1 MNEPRMDLLDI
12 GETQLYFDLPS
23 SPAVEALLLEAA
35 DAYGEPGA
43 ETALLRAYFLAPQQL
58 SVLVGLYR
66 YYFYQHRMDD
76 ALTVAERA
84 MSNAA
89 QRLSLVPDWRHLDI
103 SHLGAGAQRSMGLLR
118 FYLLALKASAVVLL
132 RQGKLADAQARLNKI
147 VELDALDRLGAAA
160 LLPFAEASDESGEFS
175 ERNELDEFDAVG
187 RRAEL
192 PTTTH

>member
-1 MNEPRMDLLDI
+1 MIEARMDLLDI
-12 GETQLYFDLPS
+12 GDAQLYFDLPS
-23 SPAVEALLLEAA
+23 SPQVEALLLEAA

-89 QRLSLVPDWRHLDI
+89 QRLALTPDWRHLGMD
-103 SHLGAGAQRSMGLLR
+103 HLGAGAQRSMGLLR

-132 RQGKLADAQARLNKI
+132 RQGKLAEAQARLCKI
-147 VELDALDRLGAAA
+147 VELDTLDRLGAAS
-160 LLPFAEASDESGEFS
+160 LLPFTEAIASDDGFDEH
-175 ERNELDEFDAVG
+175 DEFDTADKADKF
-187 RRAEL
+187 AEL
-192 PTTTH
+192 TPTTH